1 MSRHLL
7 LEGLYHTAINEE
19 ELRRADMANI
29 GLTEEAFFDLCI
41 GVAHLVKEYY
51 KDPAHMEALFHAIP
65 GKQMTVWQDSY
76 RTS

>member
-51 KDPAHMEALFHAIP
+51 KDPANVEAFEKWKAQ
-65 GKQMTVWQDSY
+65 KAAEAAK
-76 RTS
+76 REK

>member
-51 KDPAHMEALFHAIP
+51 KDPAHMEAFEKWKAEREAE
-65 GKQMTVWQDSY
+65 KKAKA
-76 RTS
+76 